1 MNPDPKLQPAA
12 GIPLAA
18 PRLPIALPGVS
29 AGPKMSDEVFRE
41 TREYIYKLT
50 GIYFQDSKKY
60 LLEGRLAKRL
70 QILGMTDFAQ
80 YLQLLRYGAARGEE
94 IKSFYDAIT
103 INETFFFRSE
113 PQCEAFEKS
122 LVPDIVASRKTNGRT
137 KVRVWS
143 AASSSGEEAYT
154 LSMIYMERLK
164 PKFPA
169 LEFEVVGT
177 DISPSVLD
185 TARRGV
191 YREYSVRNTPK
202 LYLDRYFESAD
213 GRHAVREDVRRLARF
228 EHLNLFDQRQM
239 RQMAGFDIIFCC
251 NVLIYFDLQSKI
263 QVVSNLYDS
272 LNKGGYLF
280 IGYAESLHGI
290 SSAFKLINFPKTVA
304 YKKE

>member
-1 MNPDPKLQPAA
+1 MCPEQKLQPASA
-12 GIPLAA
+12 SPVPP
-18 PRLPIALPGVS
+18 PRLPIVIPG
-29 AGPKMSDEVFRE
+29 AGTGPRMTDQVFRE
-41 TREYIYKLT
+41 TRDYIYQLT

-60 LLEGRLAKRL
+60 LLEGRLGKRL
-70 QILGMTDFAQ
+70 QILGITDFAQ
-80 YLQLLRYGAARGEE
+80 YLQILRYGSGRAEE
-94 IKSFYDAIT
+94 MKSFYDAIT

-113 PQCEAFEKS
+113 PQCEAFEKT
-122 LVPDIVASRKTNGRT
+122 LVPEIMASRKNGSR
-137 KVRVWS
+137 KIRVWS

-154 LSMIYMERLK
+154 LAMIYTERLK
-164 PKFPA
+164 GRFPGSE
-169 LEFEVVGT
+169 LEVVGT
-177 DISPSVLD
+177 DISPTVLE

-191 YREYSVRNTPK
+191 YREYSVRNMPK
-202 LYLDRYFESAD
+202 QYMEKYLESAD

-239 RQMAGFDIIFCC
+239 RQMMGFDIIFCC
-251 NVLIYFDLQSKI
+251 NVLIYFDMQSKI

-290 SSAFKLINFPKTVA
+290 SSAFKLVNFPKTVA

>member
-1 MNPDPKLQPAA
+1 MT
-12 GIPLAA
+12 
-18 PRLPIALPGVS
+18 
-29 AGPKMSDEVFRE
+29 DEVFRE
-41 TREYIYKLT
+41 IREFIYKLT

-60 LLEGRLAKRL
+60 LLEGRLGKRL

-80 YLQLLRYGAARGEE
+80 YLQLLRYGTGRAEE
-94 IKSFYDAIT
+94 MQSFYDAIT

-113 PQCEAFEKS
+113 PQCEAFEKT
-122 LVPDIVASRKTNGRT
+122 LVPDIVAARKTGGRT

-164 PKFPA
+164 PKFPG

-177 DISPSVLD
+177 DISPTVLD

-191 YREYSVRNTPK
+191 YREYSVRNTPQPYMDK
-202 LYLDRYFESAD
+202 YFDSAD
-213 GRHAVREDVRRLARF
+213 GRHAVRDDVRRLARF
-228 EHLNLFDQRQM
+228 EHLNLFDQKQM
-239 RQMAGFDIIFCC
+239 RQMMGFDIIFCC
-251 NVLIYFDLQSKI
+251 NVLIYFDMQSKI